1 MPQVGKSTLFSLLTG
16 ASAPQPGKPDARVG
30 IARVPDPRLDA
41 LEKLFSPKK
50 KTPATIEFV
59 DVPGLAKG
67 DGSSLID
74 LPPLR
79 GADAFLHVVRA
90 FENNAVAHAEGS
102 VDPERDIEMMELEFM
117 LADLTLVST
126 RLERLEAAIKK
137 LNKAEDRTEH
147 ELLSRLKKH
156 LESETPLRE
165 IELSSD
171 DRKKMKNY
179 SLLSIK
185 PMVLALNLG
194 DADMK
199 EPAKIMGLPKVA
211 AIGRRPNVSLCA
223 VAATIEAEMAELSPE
238 DATAFREDL
247 GLREPGLDRVVRSAY
262 GLLGLISF
270 LTAGEDECRAWTIR
284 LNTRAQSAAGEIHS
298 DIERGFI
305 RAEVVPYHTLIA
317 NGSLAACKEKAA
329 LRLEG
334 KDYIVQDGD
343 VINFRY
349 NVGPIPPRPKP

>member
-1 MPQVGKSTLFSLLTG
+1 MKVGILGLPQVGKSTLFALLTG

-30 IARVPDPRLDA
+30 IARVPDPRLEA
-41 LEKLFSPKK
+41 LAKLFSPKK

-59 DVPGLAKG
+59 DVPGVSKG

-74 LPPLR
+74 LPALR

-90 FENNAVAHAEGS
+90 FGNDSVAHVEGS
-102 VDPERDIEMMELEFM
+102 IDPERDIEMMELEFM

-126 RLERLEAAIKK
+126 RMERLEAAIKK
-137 LNKAEDRTEH
+137 LNKAEDRAEH
-147 ELLSRLKKH
+147 ELFSRLRKH

-165 IELSSD
+165 IELSPD
-171 DRKKMKNY
+171 DRKKMRNY

-185 PMVLALNLG
+185 PVVVAVNLG
-194 DADMK
+194 DADIK
-199 EPAKIMGLPKVA
+199 QPERILGRPKIATMG
-211 AIGRRPNVSLCA
+211 GRRNVALCA
-223 VAATIEAEMAELSPE
+223 VSASIEAEIAELSAD
-238 DATAFREDL
+238 DARAFREDL
-247 GLREPGLDRVVRSAY
+247 GLSEPGLDRIVKSAY
-262 GLLGLISF
+262 GLLGLMSF

-284 LNTRAQSAAGEIHS
+284 LNTRAQNAAAEIHS

-305 RAEVVPYHTLIA
+305 RAEVVPCATLIA
-317 NGSLAACKEKAA
+317 NGSFSACKDKAA

-343 VINFRY
+343 VINFRF
-349 NVGPIPPRPKP
+349 NV